1 MQKPAYEVRISDWS
15 SGVCS
20 SDLLSSFISPL
31 SNIRTDEYGGS
42 LENRMRFPLEVFDA
56 MRAVWPTDRPMS
68 VRLSA
73 VDWVPERGLT
83 IAESVAIAAMLKAPG
98 CDQIGRAHV

>member
-1 MQKPAYEVRISDWS
+1 MRISDWS
-15 SGVCS
+15 SDVCS
-20 SDLLSSFISPL
+20 SDLLLSSFISPL

-56 MRAVWPTDRPMS
+56 MRAAWPADRPMS

-83 IAESVAIAAMLKAPG
+83 IAGSVSIAAM
-98 CDQIGRAHV
+98 QIGRASRRERVCPDV

>member
-1 MQKPAYEVRISDWS
+1 MLYYSLSYTCRDLSIFVLKLTGHHRDLHVLTHSFPTRR
-15 SGVCS
+15 S
-20 SDLLSSFISPL
+20 SDLMAHGYLLSSFISPL

-73 VDWVPERGLT
+73 VDWLP
-83 IAESVAIAAMLKAPG
+83 
-98 CDQIGRAHV
+98 